1 MLEQLG
7 ISSGEKELSKMP
19 SLIFNYGSWWNWE
32 TAAAGGYPNQKVAFD
47 GATRTIYVAEG
58 VRDLDTKIDLY
69 SAWKEWVFASTE
81 APTPIVWEKA
91 FTAVGGDPITA
102 SQDLGT
108 TYFLENGWRIQPAS
122 SGASY
127 TLTITGNLYTR
138 EAGETPARFA
148 NSVSISLIRSNIVE
162 LITVE
167 ALAVAI
173 TPADVTAIA
182 NAAADQVWDETLSEH
197 KTAGSTGRK
206 LNDNLKKTSYIA
218 RI

>member
-1 MLEQLG
+1 
-7 ISSGEKELSKMP
+7 MP
-19 SLIFNYGSWWNWE
+19 SLIFNYGSWWNWLPADE
-32 TAAAGGYPNQKVAFD
+32 GGYPNQKVAFD

-81 APTPIVWEKA
+81 APTPIVWAKA

-148 NSVSISLIRSNIVE
+148 NGVSISLVRSNIVE

-167 ALAVAI
+167 ALGVNI
-173 TPADVTAIA
+173 SDGDITAIS
-182 NAAADQVWDETLSEH
+182 NAAADKVWDELLSDH
-197 KTAGSTGRK
+197 TIAGSAGRK
-206 LNDNLKKTSYIA
+206 LKDNLKKTSYIA

>member
-1 MLEQLG
+1 
-7 ISSGEKELSKMP
+7 MP
-19 SLIFNYGSWWNWE
+19 SLVFNYGSWWNWLPADE
-32 TAAAGGYPNQKVAFD
+32 GGYPNQKVVFD
-47 GATRTIYVAEG
+47 GPNKIIFVAEG
-58 VRDLDTKIDLY
+58 VTELDVKIDLY
-69 SAWKEWVFASTE
+69 SAWKEWSIFSQEAGTASTW
-81 APTPIVWEKA
+81 PKA
-91 FTAVGGDPITA
+91 FTAVGGDPITQT
-102 SQDLGT
+102 QDLGT

-122 SGASY
+122 SGTSY
-127 TLTITGNLYTR
+127 TLTINGNIYTR
-138 EAGETPARFA
+138 EAGETPFRFA
-148 NSVSISLIRSNIVE
+148 NGVSVSLVRSNIVD

-182 NAAADQVWDETLSEH
+182 NAAADQVWDEVLTDH

>member
-1 MLEQLG
+1 MAFIHHQ
-7 ISSGEKELSKMP
+7 
-19 SLIFNYGSWWNWE
+19 YGTNWNWDPVL
-32 TAAAGGYPNQKVAFD
+32 GYPNQKVAFD

-58 VRDLDTKIDLY
+58 VRDLDTNIDLY
-69 SAWKEWVFASTE
+69 SAWKEWVLASTE
-81 APTPIVWEKA
+81 APNPIVWEKA

-108 TYFLENGWRIQPAS
+108 TYFLENGWRIQPVS

-148 NSVSISLIRSNIVE
+148 NGVSISLVRSNIVE

-167 ALAVAI
+167 ALGVSL
-173 TPADVTAIA
+173 TPTDITAIA
-182 NAAADQVWDETLSEH
+182 NASADQVWDEALAEH

>member
-1 MLEQLG
+1 
-7 ISSGEKELSKMP
+7 MP
-19 SLIFNYGSWWNWE
+19 SLVFNYGSWWNWLPADE
-32 TAAAGGYPNQKVAFD
+32 GGYPNQKVVFD

-69 SAWKEWVFASTE
+69 SAWKEWVLASTE
-81 APTPIVWEKA
+81 APSPIVWAPA
-91 FTAVGGDPITA
+91 FTAVGGDPITD

-108 TYFLENGWRIQPAS
+108 TYFLENGWRIQPTPD
-122 SGASY
+122 GTSY
-127 TLTITGNLYTR
+127 TLTIAGNLYTR
-138 EAGETPARFA
+138 EAGETPFRFA
-148 NSVSISLIRSNIVE
+148 NGVSVSLVRSNIVE

>member
-1 MLEQLG
+1 
-7 ISSGEKELSKMP
+7 MP
-19 SLIFNYGSWWNWE
+19 SLIFNYGSWWNWLPADE
-32 TAAAGGYPNQKVAFD
+32 GGYPNQKVAFD

-58 VRDLDTKIDLY
+58 VTELDTRVDLY
-69 SAWKEWVFASTE
+69 SAWKEWVLASTE
-81 APTPIVWEKA
+81 APSPIVWAKA

-102 SQDLGT
+102 TQDLGT
-108 TYFLENGWRIQPAS
+108 TYFLENGWRIQPTP

-138 EAGETPARFA
+138 EAGETPFRFA
-148 NSVSISLIRSNIVE
+148 EGVSVSLVRSNIVE

-173 TPADVTAIA
+173 TPEDVTAIA
-182 NAAADQVWDETLSEH
+182 NAAADQVWDEVLTEH